1 MHNQFADIRFMSFN
15 IRFPCESDTGNLWDE
30 RRARVFE
37 MIQLYDPDVIGMQEV
52 YRRQLNDLLSALPGY
67 AAVGK
72 ERYGGTDE
80 EHNPVFFRRERFL
93 AEGSTTKWF
102 SDTPDVPG
110 TRTFCPSD
118 HPRIVTSATLMD
130 IADGF
135 RFSVLNTHFP
145 LTRDEDIQLAC
156 ARVVESQL
164 ALVPKSAPV
173 VLMGDFNAPPDG
185 GLHGFFTRSGGGI
198 GEGFRDTRVLAQEV
212 LGPAGTVHGFRGG
225 MLPESRRID
234 WVLLAGE
241 GQVTRY
247 ETVAFERDG
256 KYPSDH
262 FPVCVDIRFAQPEN

>member
-15 IRFPCESDTGNLWDE
+15 LRFPCESDTGNLWDE

-37 MIQLYDPDVIGMQEV
+37 MLQLYDPDVIGMQEV
-52 YRRQLNDLLSALPGY
+52 YRRQLNDLLNALPGY

-93 AEGSTTKWF
+93 AEGSATKWF

-110 TRTFCPSD
+110 TRTFCPAD

-130 IADGF
+130 IPNGF

-225 MLPESRRID
+225 RLPESRRID

-241 GQVTRY
+241 GEVTRY